1 MNDINKV
8 SQDVTPSVK
17 PANSVL
23 VLSEKYYLDHFN
35 EFITYTEVHCASL
48 LASPHIEFI
57 QRFKQLQH
65 NTQCM
70 FVRAVNRKGPF
81 IACSKMLAYEEIEN
95 CQQQL
100 DALLEI
106 GALRHVE
113 KSDVSLL
120 LGTLNKAQLVE
131 LLCAQNVLF
140 KKSAPKAEL
149 LRLAKA
155 LTPSAVIQHEVCDD
169 IKVKTFVNEWQY
181 LLFLFFGNLKSAL
194 DKFSMRDLGVLKTRS
209 KSKQQGPRFDDIE
222 QAQSAFYFAQLQ
234 QQLVQQQLATTS
246 EQELL
251 VLAQNQAVQQS
262 PVGIIANE
270 YAAHFWYEIGCA
282 LFALDNDSSKAQAL
296 AFWRL
301 SSHQKAQERLIRETY
316 KLDKA
321 QAKSAL
327 EAILESPKDDE
338 LSLFAF
344 DFYQRKFNQAKL
356 SVRTQRLREHST
368 KLYIDEVY
376 KDRVELGVKR
386 YYETLSLPDEKCALG
401 EKNAVYQSEYAS
413 ERKEQPLQNA
423 RELQNG
429 QQSVEHTRVSHT
441 QVYRTENR
449 LFRALFG
456 LTFWHELFNEA
467 QRATGSE
474 FDRTPRLIK
483 ENSLYQELEEQVEA
497 RLALFT
503 QHHPHATTSHAMG
516 YITQVASHHYGQPN
530 GIFRWHSKMLE
541 IIGVFLQHVD
551 GQCVA
556 CHLRAMA
563 KNYQGLKDGYPD
575 LMVIEHQQLR
585 FEEVKAPGDQLRA
598 NQLVS
603 IDALQNAGFNV
614 GVCQVEWRYNP
625 QQPYVVVDVETTGGC
640 KPGHRITEIGAVKVI
655 NGRVV
660 DSWSSLI
667 NPERRVPHFITRLT
681 GISNDMVEDA
691 PLFCEVIDDLECFM
705 QDCIFVA
712 HNVNFDYG
720 FFKLEYARL
729 ERSFSMPKLCTVRE
743 MRKYYPGSKS
753 YSLGNLTKEYGL
765 SLDNHHRALCDAQAA
780 AELLIMVNEKKR
792 HA

>member
-1 MNDINKV
+1 MYDKDKTAQVVV
-8 SQDVTPSVK
+8 SSVK
-17 PANSVL
+17 PANSLL
-23 VLSEKYYLDHFN
+23 VLPEKYYLDHFN
-35 EFITYTEVHCASL
+35 EFIAYTEMNCASVL
-48 LASPHIEFI
+48 SSPHIEFI
-57 QRFKQLQH
+57 QRFKQLEH

-100 DALLEI
+100 DTLLEM
-106 GALRHVE
+106 GALRHAE

-120 LGTLNKAQLVE
+120 LGTLNKAQMVE
-131 LLCAQNVLF
+131 LLSAQNVLF

-149 LRLAKA
+149 LILAKA
-155 LTPSAVIQHEVCDD
+155 LAPSAVVQHEVCDD

-234 QQLVQQQLATTS
+234 QQLATIS

-270 YAAHFWYEIGCA
+270 YAAHFWYEMGCA
-282 LFALDNDSSKAQAL
+282 LFTLNNDSAKTQAL

-386 YYETLSLPDEKCALG
+386 YYETLNLPDEKCAMG
-401 EKNAVYQSEYAS
+401 ERNANYQSENAS
-413 ERKEQPLQNA
+413 KQTVQNA
-423 RELQNG
+423 QELQNG
-429 QQSVEHTRVSHT
+429 QQSAAHIRVSHT

-467 QRATGSE
+467 LRATGSE

-483 ENSLYQELEEQVEA
+483 ENSLYQELEEQVEV

-503 QHHPHATTSHAMG
+503 QHKPHSTNSFAMS
-516 YITQVASHHYGQPN
+516 YITQVASRHYGQPN
-530 GIFRWHSKMLE
+530 GIFRWHRKMLE

-551 GQCVA
+551 GQWVA
-556 CHLRAMA
+556 SHLRAMA

-603 IDALQNAGFNV
+603 IDALQHAGFNV

-691 PLFCEVIDDLECFM
+691 PLFCEVIDDLERFM

-729 ERSFSMPKLCTVRE
+729 DRTFSMPKLCTVRE

-780 AELLIMVNEKKR
+780 AELLIMVNEKKEG
-792 HA
+792 A

>member
-8 SQDVTPSVK
+8 SQDVTALAK

-23 VLSEKYYLDHFN
+23 VLPEKYYLDHFN
-35 EFITYTEVHCASL
+35 EFIAYAEMHCASL
-48 LASPHIEFI
+48 LSSSHIEFI
-57 QRFKQLQH
+57 HRFKQFEH

-70 FVRAVNRKGPF
+70 FVRAANRKGPF
-81 IACSKMLAYEEIEN
+81 IAFSKMLAYGEIEN

-100 DALLEI
+100 DTLIEM
-106 GALRHVE
+106 GALRHAE
-113 KSDVSLL
+113 NNDVSLL
-120 LGTLNKAQLVE
+120 LGTLNKTQLVE
-131 LLCAQNVLF
+131 LLSAQDILF

-149 LRLAKA
+149 LRLAKVLA
-155 LTPSAVIQHEVCDD
+155 PSAVVQHEVCDD

-194 DKFSMRDLGVLKTRS
+194 DKFSMRDLGVLKTRR

-222 QAQSAFYFAQLQ
+222 HAQSAFYFAQLQ
-234 QQLVQQQLATTS
+234 QQLATMS
-246 EQELL
+246 DQELL
-251 VLAQNQAVQQS
+251 VLAQNRAIQKS

-270 YAAHFWYEIGCA
+270 YAAQFWYEIGCA
-282 LFALDNDSSKAQAL
+282 LFMLDDEDAKNNAL

-316 KLDKA
+316 KIDKA
-321 QAKSAL
+321 HAKTAL
-327 EAILESPKDDE
+327 EAILDSPKDDE

-356 SVRTQRLREHST
+356 SVRTQRLREHSS

-386 YYETLSLPDEKCALG
+386 YYEALSLSDEKYAAN
-401 EKNAVYQSEYAS
+401 EKQTKYQTEFKSEQV
-413 ERKEQPLQNA
+413 QPSVQDIQ
-423 RELQNG
+423 ELQHA
-429 QQSVEHTRVSHT
+429 QHSTAHTRVSHT

-467 QRATGSE
+467 ERATGSE
-474 FDRTPRLIK
+474 FDRKPRLIK
-483 ENSLYQELEEQVEA
+483 ENSLYQELEKQVEA

-503 QHHPHATTSHAMG
+503 QYKPYSATSHAME
-516 YITQVASHHYGQPN
+516 YITQVATGNYGQPN
-530 GIFRWHSKMLE
+530 GIFRWHSKILE
-541 IIGVFLQHVD
+541 IISVFLQHVD

-556 CHLRAMA
+556 NHLRAMA

-640 KPGHRITEIGAVKVI
+640 KPGHRVTEIGAVKVI

-667 NPERRVPHFITRLT
+667 NPERRIPHFITRLT
-681 GISNDMVEDA
+681 GISNNMVEDA

-729 ERSFSMPKLCTVRE
+729 ERTFTMPKLCTVRE
-743 MRKYYPGSKS
+743 MRKYFPGLKS
-753 YSLGNLTKEYGL
+753 YSLGKLTKEYGL
-765 SLDNHHRALCDAQAA
+765 SLENHHRALCDAQAA
-780 AELLIMVNEKKR
+780 AELLIMVNEKKH